1 MIEQGIFDD
10 VDCVISMHV
19 NGGDR
24 HIVRRWLHIG
34 RIHGEKGCFTG
45 AAAHSGAAAHMGKN
59 ALHGASLCMDAIAYM
74 KDQFP
79 KEAGLQIHPVITQC
93 GGSVNIIPD
102 KAVLESYIRAN
113 TLEELL
119 EAGERV

>member
-1 MIEQGIFDD
+1 MCIR
-10 VDCVISMHV
+10 
-19 NGGDR
+19 DR
-24 HIVRRWLHIG
+24 KKAV
-34 RIHGEKGCFTG
+34 FTG

-102 KAVLESYIRAN
+102 KAVDVYKRQDYIPD
-113 TLEELL
+113 LEE
-119 EAGERV
+119 